1 MMLRDE
7 QCLLD
12 YLETRP
18 EVDKRRIAATGMS
31 MGCTRSWWL
40 AAIDDRVQ
48 AIVGVACF
56 TRYTELLAHGNLRM
70 HGIYY
75 FVPGVLTQFDTEAIY
90 SLVAPRPMLMLSGDQ
105 DGGAPADGVVTL
117 EKKLAALY
125 RLHGKE
131 DHFRSVLYKNSGHEY
146 LPEMK
151 AEMVEWF
158 EKHLPVGK

>member
-1 MMLRDE
+1 
-7 QCLLD
+7 
-12 YLETRP
+12 
-18 EVDKRRIAATGMS
+18 MS
-31 MGCTRSWWL
+31 LGCTRSWWL

-48 AIVGVACF
+48 AVVGVACF

-75 FVPGVLTQFDTEAIY
+75 FVPGVLTQFDTDAIY

-117 EKKLAALY
+117 EKKLAAVY

-131 DHFRSVLYKNSGHEY
+131 DHFRSVLYKNTGHEY